1 MDIGAPEPTV
11 KRQGSQLLVSY
22 FARDDAVAVLRFDD
36 VRTYSFGPP
45 NDEGLADHPLYALG
59 LKPYAFF
66 KVSSLGSRQQRTPAA
81 SFERYWI
88 ATFHDDT
95 LEVHAQSAVVL
106 TRDAQQQSPD
116 EALAAFL
123 LAEP

>member
-11 KRQGSQLLVSY
+11 QTLGSQLLVSY
-22 FARDDAVAVLRFDD
+22 FTRDDAVAVLRFDE
-36 VRTYSFGPP
+36 VRTYSLGPP

-66 KVSSLGSRQQRTPAA
+66 EMSQLGSPQHGAPAA
-81 SFERYWI
+81 SSERHWI

-95 LEVHAQSAVVL
+95 LEIHARLAVVV
-106 TRDAQQQSPD
+106 TKNAEQQSPN

-123 LAEP
+123 LGEP